1 MAFDYKEL
9 AARAQKE
16 YERWQKE
23 TEDHPRF
30 HREVMALEG
39 NEEEITDAF
48 YKPLRFGTSGLRGI
62 MGPGT
67 NRMNVYTVRRAT
79 QGLSDYLNQAYKD
92 PSVIVSYDS
101 RRHSKYYAEETAA
114 VLNGN
119 GIRTYIFRELTPVS
133 VLSFAIREM
142 GCTMGVMITASHN
155 PKIYNGYKVYNSEGY
170 QVIDDEPD
178 RILKAIDR
186 LDYFSGIKYKKDQN
200 IQRVPQKIKESF
212 IRRIA
217 DEWMPLDEEMMNR
230 LKVIY
235 TPLNGTGARFVP
247 SAFSSIGYQNY
258 SIVRTQEY
266 PDPEF
271 TTCPAPNPEK
281 ILAYDEGFKALDQ
294 EGGDLILATDPDAD
308 RAGAALY
315 HDGMRSIL
323 TGNQLGILMLDYLCH
338 FRPPRED
345 QFVVKSIATSPMVND
360 LAGKYGFRVIN
371 TLTGFRYIGNIV
383 SRLKQAGQEDR
394 FYFGFEE
401 SNSFLISPFLCEK
414 DGISASVLIAEVA
427 AFHKAQGKDLI
438 DRLNELYHEFGVCS
452 DKQRNYVFSGA
463 QGQETMR
470 RIMEYFR
477 QNTSGSFGDRKVERC
492 IDYMHQ
498 EGFPSADV
506 MEYDFEDG
514 SRLIIRPSGTEAKLK
529 VYSFETC
536 DFSGV
541 EREVVRIIER
551 FKEV

>member
-23 TEDHPRF
+23 TEDQPRF

-178 RILKAIDR
+178 RILEAIDR

-235 TPLNGTGARFVP
+235 TPPNGTGARFVP
-247 SAFSSIGYQNY
+247 SVFSSIGYQNY

-401 SNSFLISPFLCEK
+401 SNSFLVSPFLCEK

>member
-1 MAFDYKEL
+1 MAFDYREL
-9 AARAQKE
+9 EKQAQKE
-16 YERWQKE
+16 YERWMEE
-23 TEDHPRF
+23 TEENPRF
-30 HREVMALEG
+30 HRELEALQG

-62 MGPGT
+62 LGPGT
-67 NRMNVYTVRRAT
+67 NRINLYTVRRSS
-79 QGLSDYLNQAYKD
+79 QGLSDYLNKTRED

-101 RRHSKYYAEETAA
+101 RRQSRFLAEETAA

-119 GIRTYIFRELTPVS
+119 GIRTFIFGELTPVS

-142 GCTMGVMITASHN
+142 KADMGVMITASHN

-170 QVIDDEPD
+170 QVIGDEPGE
-178 RILKAIDR
+178 ILKAIDR
-186 LDYFSGIKYKKDQN
+186 LDYFSGIKYKKDGG
-200 IQRVPQKIKESF
+200 IKKVPGKIKDSF
-212 IRRIA
+212 IRKIA
-217 DEWMPLDEEMMNR
+217 DDWMPLNSEMMNH
-230 LKVIY
+230 LKTIY
-235 TPLNGTGARFVP
+235 TPLNGTGAKYVP
-247 SAFSSIGYQNY
+247 SVFNCIGYLNHT
-258 SIVRTQEY
+258 IVRAQEY

-294 EGGDLILATDPDAD
+294 EGGDIIIATDPDAD

-338 FRPPRED
+338 IRPPRED
-345 QFVVKSIATSPMVND
+345 QFVVKSIATSPMVS
-360 LAGKYGFRVIN
+360 LMAEKYGFTVIN
-371 TLTGFRYIGNIV
+371 TLTGFRYIGDIV

-427 AFHKAQGKDLI
+427 AFHKSQGKDLV
-438 DRLNELYHEFGVCS
+438 DRLNELYQEFGVCS
-452 DKQRNYVFSGA
+452 DKQRSYVFSGA
-463 QGQETMR
+463 RGQETMKK
-470 RIMEYFR
+470 IMQYFR
-477 QNTSGSFGDRKVERC
+477 QNESDKFGDRRVERR
-492 IDYMHQ
+492 IDYMHE

-506 MEYDFEDG
+506 VEYDFDDG